1 LFLSL
6 VLFVSASVFVSGQE
20 VPRPNVILFVADD
33 LGYECIT
40 ANGGSSYST
49 SNLDKLAETGIRFTN
64 CYMTPLCTPTRV
76 QLMTAQYNVRNYT
89 VFGELHRSERTFGN
103 LFRDAGYATGI
114 FGKWQLGRDW
124 SLPAHFGFDTYCLW
138 QLMRRPPRYANP
150 GLEINGEQID
160 FTDGEYGP
168 DLVLKHALD
177 FIEANQERP
186 FFLYYPMILP
196 HDPFQPP
203 PGTPDWD
210 PTRTGER
217 YDEVKHFADMVAR
230 MDTIVGQVIKKLEET
245 GLREKTLVIFTAD
258 NGTSPRITSIFN
270 GKEYRGGKGATTAAG
285 MHVPLIVNF
294 PGTIPPRIVC
304 GDLVDS
310 TDFLPTICKAAGIA
324 IPDDWIMDGIS
335 FYPQLLGQTGNPRP
349 WIYSWYLGQRR
360 EGQEMVHV
368 QNKQYKL
375 YNDGRL
381 YDILNDRLERFPI
394 APADRTSEQKTI
406 AAELQRVL
414 DGYKDARPEWIRENA
429 GQ

>member
-1 LFLSL
+1 M
-6 VLFVSASVFVSGQE
+6 
-20 VPRPNVILFVADD
+20 ADD

-40 ANGGSSYST
+40 VNGGSSYST
-49 SNLDKLAETGIRFTN
+49 PNLDKLAETGVRFTN
-64 CYMTPLCTPTRV
+64 CYATPLCTPTRV

-150 GLEINGEQID
+150 GLEINGERID
-160 FTDGEYGP
+160 FIDGEYGP
-168 DLVLKHALD
+168 DLILKHALD
-177 FIEANQERP
+177 FIETNKEQP

-210 PTRTGER
+210 PKRTGEQ
-217 YDEVKHFADMVAR
+217 YDNVKHFADMVAH
-230 MDTIVGQVIKKLEET
+230 MDTIVGRVIEKLEET
-245 GLREKTLVIFTAD
+245 GLQKNTLVIFTAD

-270 GKEYRGGKGATTAAG
+270 GESYRGGKGTTTAAG

-294 PGTIPPRIVC
+294 PGTIQSGLVC
-304 GDLVDS
+304 SDLIDS
-310 TDFLPTICKAAGIA
+310 TDFLPTICEAAGIA
-324 IPDDWIMDGIS
+324 IPNDWMMDGIS
-335 FYPQLLGQTGNPRP
+335 FYPQLFGLAGITRN

-360 EGQEMVHV
+360 EGEETVFV
-368 QNKQYKL
+368 YNKQYKL
-375 YNDGRL
+375 YADGRL
-381 YDILNDRLERFPI
+381 FDIIGDRREQTPI
-394 APADRTSEQKTI
+394 NMNQRSTEQQ
-406 AAELQRVL
+406 AAAAVLQGVL
-414 DGYKDARPEWIRENA
+414 DQFDGIRAKAFVEK
-429 GQ
+429 